1 MKRSVIIISL
11 FLTLLL
17 TRLFLINE
25 SKNVTLY
32 ITFINS
38 ISLIIVYVSIIEDTF
53 ISLKNIINQREVPLQ
68 IKNNMI
74 KDVKFKKNITYL
86 FILLLFIGIKL
97 SSDTYNDA
105 ISIFTIAISLLDK
118 EVSSAFLKLIR
129 KWCRL

>member
-38 ISLIIVYVSIIEDTF
+38 ISLIIVYVSIIEATF